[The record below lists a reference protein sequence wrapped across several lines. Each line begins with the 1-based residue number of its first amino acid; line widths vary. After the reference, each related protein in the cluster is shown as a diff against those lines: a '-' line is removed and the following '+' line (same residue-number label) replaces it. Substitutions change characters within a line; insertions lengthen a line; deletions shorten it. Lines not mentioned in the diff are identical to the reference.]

1 MRLEKMIIEV
11 VMKTIYSQK
20 KAEKQFIVEDE
31 NCAEIW
37 NAVEEFFKGMNLKEV
52 ESKFII

>member
-1 MRLEKMIIEV
+1 MIIEV

-31 NCAEIW
+31 NYAEIW
-37 NAVEEFFKGMNLKEV
+37 NAIEEFFKGMNLKEV

>member
-1 MRLEKMIIEV
+1 MIIEV

-37 NAVEEFFKGMNLKEV
+37 NAVEKFFEGMNLKEV
-52 ESKFII
+52 ESKYIYII